1 MPLYLKE
8 RLEKDEQEL
17 VRYCEDVLGLE
28 KPDIRMR
35 KIPMR
40 ALVKRDGF
48 FLRIGGK
55 TGSQILVENAVSLC
69 LNRRWINYIKRLENF
84 KEYGKSVDC
93 QVDKEK
99 RVSKENNEA
108 LYRILMEKH
117 RDGIYRNKPNSL
129 GDKLVKK
136 QEAFSVLDE
145 IMQVHELLEL
155 FKATQ
160 CQNLSIESKALEL
173 KMSANKINKNI
184 SGQDEFLLI
193 NQSVTGIYTSVID
206 LKTV

>member
-1 MPLYLKE
+1 M
-8 RLEKDEQEL
+8 
-17 VRYCEDVLGLE
+17 
-28 KPDIRMR
+28 
-35 KIPMR
+35 
-40 ALVKRDGF
+40 
-48 FLRIGGK
+48 
-55 TGSQILVENAVSLC
+55 
-69 LNRRWINYIKRLENF
+69 
-84 KEYGKSVDC
+84 
-93 QVDKEK
+93 
-99 RVSKENNEA
+99 
-108 LYRILMEKH
+108 
-117 RDGIYRNKPNSL
+117 
-129 GDKLVKK
+129 
-136 QEAFSVLDE
+136 LDE